1 MAMPSCPRGHI
12 GAHIVRGG
20 RYGAAGRR
28 RQLFVCRSPAGTH
41 RFADWLPRQVL
52 ATQAN
57 CVECLTDLDPEE
69 GPPYPRGYE
78 FPARLIAHALV
89 EVAHGTSY
97 RAAAEWVRAHHRTKQ
112 GKRGQATVAYGAN
125 GTLVGDWV
133 EALAPAI
140 WDAHGR
146 TSWPEVV
153 AVDELP
159 FKGASRT
166 TGPWPHRGKVKG
178 GRDLFMILG
187 AQGYPSGERSRPWF
201 FMPAPSKKAIH
212 WVEFFRALD
221 GRPRAI
227 IGDPASQWQYAARQV
242 WPAPDTPELL
252 ISEFHLARL
261 IEKHLVPRRIAEGD
275 PLIDL
280 GRHAFRGVAEWEAL
294 MAAFSATGN
303 YNLDRFVTKYG
314 VRIATQI
321 ANHPRSPTQPA
332 DVPLSTGGL
341 EATFRRELT
350 RRLRDRRGVFT
361 NRERLARLLSLTT
374 LDMLGEADERA
385 WAQTIRQWLLSRRG
399 QPPRTRQIT
408 DPGRTSS
415 LRFGGTR

>member
-12 GAHIVRGG
+12 GAHITRGG
-20 RYGAAGRR
+20 TYGPAGRR
-28 RQLFVCRSPAGTH
+28 RQLFVCRSSSGTH

-52 ATQAN
+52 VSDTS

-97 RAAAEWVRAHHRTKQ
+97 RAAAEWVRAHHRTKH
-112 GKRGQATVAYGAN
+112 GKRSQTAVAYGAN
-125 GTLVGDWV
+125 GTLVADWV

-140 WDAHGR
+140 WDTHGR
-146 TSWPEVV
+146 TSWPDVI

-159 FKGASRT
+159 FKGASRS
-166 TGPWPHRGKVKG
+166 TGVWPHRGKVKG

-187 AQGYPSGERSRPWF
+187 AQGYPPGERSRPWY
-201 FMPAPSKKAIH
+201 FMPAPSKTTSY
-212 WVEFFRALD
+212 WEEFFRNLE

-227 IGDPASQWQYAARQV
+227 IGDPAWQWQQAARQV
-242 WPAPDTPELL
+242 WPGPDTPELL
-252 ISEFHLARL
+252 ISEFHLGRVIERHLIRLRVAEDEPIIDLARL
-261 IEKHLVPRRIAEGD
+261 AFQSVPD
-275 PLIDL
+275 
-280 GRHAFRGVAEWEAL
+280 WEAL
-294 MAAFSATGN
+294 MAALAAVGD
-303 YNLDRFVTKYG
+303 YNLSRFVTKYG
-314 VRIATQI
+314 TRIAKQI
-321 ANHPRSPTQPA
+321 ADHPRPPTQSA

-361 NRERLARLLSLTT
+361 NRQRLARLLTLMT
-374 LDMLGEADERA
+374 LDMVGEADERA
-385 WAQTIRQWLLSRRG
+385 WAQTIRQWLLTRRG

-408 DPGRTSS
+408 DPGRSSS
-415 LRFGGTR
+415 LRFSGTR